1 MQNVKTHF
9 LLTGF
14 SQAMG
19 VRIFS
24 FEGVA
29 PDRTRAA
36 FTVQTDLALSRS
48 YGIRLQELPLL
59 CLAILER
66 SAEGDPE
73 RTFTYTEDD
82 MRIHASDRAAAREAA
97 AQRRKGPRK
106 PPTENVGAAWR
117 VPHF

>member
-1 MQNVKTHF
+1 MQSLKTHF
-9 LLTGF
+9 LLRGF

-36 FTVQTDLALSRS
+36 FTVQTDLALTRS

-66 SAEGDPE
+66 SAEGDQE
-73 RTFTYTEDD
+73 RKFTYTEED
-82 MRIHASDRAAAREAA
+82 MRVHASDCAAAREAA
-97 AQRRKGPRK
+97 ALKRKGPRK

-117 VPHF
+117 VPRW